1 MLISDIHKIFDTLMD
16 KNAVAAQYGGCPAF
30 LPEEKDIFLNQAVL
44 ERVSQ
49 KVGGERNITFEGS
62 NKRTSDLQGLIKTDK
77 GLTVTEQNLNVCTIK
92 DFSNLSPDINSMYK
106 TARLFPLNAQIQIGD
121 NTYNCQLTSH
131 NVAANYKQTAVNTPW
146 VEEPLYYLEDNN
158 LYIVVDPFSDKST
171 TYIVDLTYVKYPM
184 KIDSTDFTKDF
195 TDVPETV
202 IYEIINRAVV
212 IALENI
218 ESTRVNTKAQL
229 NQLSE

>member
-1 MLISDIHKIFDTLMD
+1 M
-16 KNAVAAQYGGCPAF
+16 
-30 LPEEKDIFLNQAVL
+30 
-44 ERVSQ
+44 
-49 KVGGERNITFEGS
+49 
-62 NKRTSDLQGLIKTDK
+62 
-77 GLTVTEQNLNVCTIK
+77 
-92 DFSNLSPDINSMYK
+92 
-106 TARLFPLNAQIQIGD
+106 
-121 NTYNCQLTSH
+121 
-131 NVAANYKQTAVNTPW
+131 
-146 VEEPLYYLEDNN
+146 YYLEDNH

-171 TYIVDLTYVKYPM
+171 TYTVDLTYVKYPM

>member
-1 MLISDIHKIFDTLMD
+1 
-16 KNAVAAQYGGCPAF
+16 
-30 LPEEKDIFLNQAVL
+30 
-44 ERVSQ
+44 
-49 KVGGERNITFEGS
+49 
-62 NKRTSDLQGLIKTDK
+62 
-77 GLTVTEQNLNVCTIK
+77 
-92 DFSNLSPDINSMYK
+92 
-106 TARLFPLNAQIQIGD
+106 
-121 NTYNCQLTSH
+121 
-131 NVAANYKQTAVNTPW
+131 
-146 VEEPLYYLEDNN
+146 
-158 LYIVVDPFSDKST
+158 
-171 TYIVDLTYVKYPM
+171 M